1 MLGQVLHE
9 YWMDHKATLT
19 QGLVSILGVSISFLE
34 SIEIY
39 VRLIGASVGI
49 AVGILTIYRL
59 VLDIKTK
66 KKAMKMLEEDDN
78 TRDSE

>member
-1 MLGQVLHE
+1 MWGEILYG

-34 SIEIY
+34 SVEIY

-59 VLDIKTK
+59 VLDIRAK
-66 KKAMKMLEEDDN
+66 KKAMKMLDEDERN
-78 TRDSE
+78 NK